1 MCLATPMRIDKL
13 LEGGR
18 AIVSQGNV
26 KVEVSVLLLQNPKPG
41 DHVIVHAGFAIETLS
56 LVEAEERLA
65 LFRKLAELSGET
77 GGA

>member
-1 MCLATPMRIDKL
+1 MCLATPMRIEQL
-13 LEGGR
+13 LQGGR

-26 KVEVSVLLLQNPKPG
+26 KVEVNVSLLQNPKPG

>member
-1 MCLATPMRIDKL
+1 MCLATPMRIEQL

-26 KVEVSVLLLQNPKPG
+26 KVDVSVSLLQNPKPG

>member
-26 KVEVSVLLLQNPKPG
+26 KVEVSVALLQNPRAG
-41 DHVIVHAGFAIETLS
+41 DHVIIHAGFAIETLS

>member
-13 LEGGR
+13 LGGDR

-26 KVEVSVLLLQNPKPG
+26 KVEVSVALLQNPRAG
-41 DHVIVHAGFAIETLS
+41 DHVIIHAGFAIETLS

>member
-1 MCLATPMRIDKL
+1 MCLATPMRIEKL

-26 KVEVSVLLLQNPKPG
+26 KVDVSVSLLQNPKPG
-41 DHVIVHAGFAIETLS
+41 DHVIIHAGFAIETLS

-65 LFRKLAELSGET
+65 LFRTLAELSGET

>member
-26 KVEVSVLLLQNPKPG
+26 KVEVSVSLLQKPKPG

>member
-1 MCLATPMRIDKL
+1 MCLATPMRIEQL
-13 LEGGR
+13 LEGGK

-26 KVEVSVLLLQNPKPG
+26 KVEVSVALLQNPKAG

>member
-1 MCLATPMRIDKL
+1 MRIEQL
-13 LEGGR
+13 IEGGR
-18 AIVSQGNV
+18 AVVSQGNV
-26 KVEVSVLLLQNPKPG
+26 RVEVSVSLLQNPKPG

>member
-1 MCLATPMRIDKL
+1 MCLATPMRIEQL

-18 AIVSQGNV
+18 AVVSQGNV
-26 KVEVSVLLLQNPKPG
+26 RVEVSVSLLQNPKPG

>member
-1 MCLATPMRIDKL
+1 MCLATPMRIEQL
-13 LEGGR
+13 LPGGR

-26 KVEVSVLLLQNPKPG
+26 KVEVNVSLLQNPKPG

>member
-1 MCLATPMRIDKL
+1 MRIEKL

-26 KVEVSVLLLQNPKPG
+26 KVEVSVSLLQNPKPG
-41 DHVIVHAGFAIETLS
+41 DHVIIHAGFAIETLS

>member
-1 MCLATPMRIDKL
+1 MCLATPMRIEKL

-26 KVEVSVLLLQNPKPG
+26 KVEVNVSLLQNPKPG
-41 DHVIVHAGFAIETLS
+41 DHVIIHAGFAIETLS

>member
-1 MCLATPMRIDKL
+1 MRIDKL

-26 KVEVSVLLLQNPKPG
+26 KVEVSVSLLQKPKPG

>member
-1 MCLATPMRIDKL
+1 MCLATPMRIEQL

-26 KVEVSVLLLQNPKPG
+26 KVEVSVSLLQNPKPG
-41 DHVIVHAGFAIETLS
+41 DHVIIHAGFAIETLS